1 MSAQPNAFDLSS
13 RPETNVCSTLDT
25 PSTNGYIG
33 RMEIKPLRNQSASS
47 IRILPE
53 TWEQIET
60 LTGRI
65 FVHVPTTGVILQKVD
80 RENIVIIWRHLLK
93 QTPGLS
99 VSLAQAV
106 RVALSAWAETGE
118 RAYFVSMGELVRDA
132 LARYVNQLT
141 ADLQTDQKQGEYIA

>member
-1 MSAQPNAFDLSS
+1 
-13 RPETNVCSTLDT
+13 
-25 PSTNGYIG
+25 
-33 RMEIKPLRNQSASS
+33 MEIKPLRNQSASS

-53 TWEQIET
+53 TWAQIET
-60 LTGRI
+60 LTGRT

-118 RAYFVSMGELVRDA
+118 RAYFTSMGELVRDA
-132 LARYVNQLT
+132 VARYVKTIDPQLQ
-141 ADLQTDQKQGEYIA
+141 QTDQEQGEYTA